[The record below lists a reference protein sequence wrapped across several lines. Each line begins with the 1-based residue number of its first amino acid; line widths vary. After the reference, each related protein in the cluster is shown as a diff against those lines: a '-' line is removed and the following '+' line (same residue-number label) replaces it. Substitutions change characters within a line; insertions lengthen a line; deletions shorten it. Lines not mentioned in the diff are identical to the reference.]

1 MKALGLFI
9 FLLGM
14 FMFTSGWVLLDL
26 ASMPLKKDIYLL
38 DILGFFNKM
47 FSLDPSVA
55 SFQSVI
61 SLLFIIMGCFTCYGG
76 SILIKYLKKESNN
89 G

>member
-14 FMFTSGWVLLDL
+14 FVFTSGWVLLDL
-26 ASMPLKKDIYLL
+26 ASMPLKDDLYSL
-38 DILGFFNKM
+38 DVLGFFNNM

-55 SFQSVI
+55 SFQSVM
-61 SLLFIIMGCFTCYGG
+61 SLLFIIVGCFICYSG
-76 SILIKYLKKESNN
+76 SILIKY
-89 G
+89 

>member
-14 FMFTSGWVLLDL
+14 FVFTSGWVLLDL
-26 ASMPLKKDIYLL
+26 ASMPLKNDLYAL
-38 DILGFFNKM
+38 DILGFFNNM

-55 SFQSVI
+55 SFQSI
-61 SLLFIIMGCFTCYGG
+61 MSLLFIVMGCFICYSG
-76 SILIKYLKKESNN
+76 SILIKY
-89 G
+89 